1 MDLFELYQNQ
11 DKMKKSELFMK
22 FKKLFISYFEYDE
35 DFMGGAMGFIDEL
48 EASVKQLYERIE
60 NGTYKPGDGELSFM
74 EIVRNADKQLLPFK
88 HLFLRI
94 EETHEHGF
102 E

>member
-1 MDLFELYQNQ
+1 MVGKANSMKEFEFLVKEALDEIDDLRASFET
-11 DKMKKSELFMK
+11 DEEL
-22 FKKLFISYFEYDE
+22 
-35 DFMGGAMGFIDEL
+35 MGGAMGFIDEL

-60 NGTYKPGDGELSFM
+60 NGTYQPGDGELSFM
-74 EIVRNADKQLLPFK
+74 EIVRNADSQLLPFK

-102 E
+102 

>member
-1 MDLFELYQNQ
+1 MVGKANSMEEFKFLVKEALDEIDDLRA
-11 DKMKKSELFMK
+11 S
-22 FKKLFISYFEYDE
+22 IEYDE
-35 DFMGGAMGFIDEL
+35 EFMGGALGFIDEL

-60 NGTYKPGDGELSFM
+60 NGTYQPGDGELSFM
-74 EIVRNADKQLLPFK
+74 GIVRNADSQLLPFK